1 MGKVQA
7 RNEATI
13 AAPANVVAD
22 TLANYQIRP
31 ELQPE
36 NYSAFRVV
44 AGGMGQGTI
53 AAWNLQA
60 TKKRSRDV
68 EAVVTETGDKN
79 TEWTLSEADKNS
91 TMVTTY
97 TVRAQGASSCTLI
110 VDTQWDG
117 ATGIGGFFE
126 RTFAP
131 GGLKKIQQEQIE
143 ALRARVASN

>member
-79 TEWTLSEADKNS
+79 TEWTLSEADMNS

-126 RTFAP
+126 KTFAP
-131 GGLKKIQQEQIE
+131 KGLNRIQAEVLGNLKKRLE
-143 ALRARVASN
+143 S

>member
-7 RNEATI
+7 RNEAII

-91 TMVTTY
+91 TMVTSY
-97 TVRAQGASSCTLI
+97 TVRAQGASSCTLV

-131 GGLKKIQQEQIE
+131 KGLARTYTGMLERLDAE
-143 ALRARVASN
+143 LR